1 MSRETIFSDVS
12 KERDRQDSIH
22 PQLPKYILHP
32 IFDSTKKLVEIIPEV
47 LLRMEPNLDPEV
59 EPRNS
64 STLSDSEKAG
74 TKASATSPK
83 ATETPKANEEKPEE

>member
-1 MSRETIFSDVS
+1 
-12 KERDRQDSIH
+12 
-22 PQLPKYILHP
+22 
-32 IFDSTKKLVEIIPEV
+32 
-47 LLRMEPNLDPEV
+47 MEPNLDPEV